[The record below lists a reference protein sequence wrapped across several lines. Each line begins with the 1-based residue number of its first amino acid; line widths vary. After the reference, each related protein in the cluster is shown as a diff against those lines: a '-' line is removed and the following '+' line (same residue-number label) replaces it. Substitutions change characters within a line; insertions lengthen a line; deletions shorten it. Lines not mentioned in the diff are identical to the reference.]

1 MNSPMSAN
9 PSRESGAQQPRVTSS
24 TSPRVA
30 ASADSA
36 ANTPGKP
43 GKAAPRS
50 SSQGSGRADAPA
62 PQVRARH
69 AHLFV
74 THIDPW
80 SVAKN
85 AFMLTLALGI
95 VYIVAVT
102 IIWMMLTVSGTLEQ
116 VTSQL
121 TDLAGGGA
129 DTLDP
134 ASLFSFSRIIG
145 VTSIIAFLEVILLT
159 ALATL
164 FAFLYNIAVGI
175 TGGLQVTL
183 TDDS

>member
-1 MNSPMSAN
+1 MNSPMSAK
-9 PSRESGAQQPRVTSS
+9 PSSEAGSQQPRVTST

-30 ASADSA
+30 TSDAS

-50 SSQGSGRADAPA
+50 KPAKTSSRADAPA
-62 PQVRARH
+62 PKVNARH

-102 IIWMMLTVSGTLEQ
+102 IIWIMLTVSGTLDQ

-145 VTSIIAFLEVILLT
+145 VTSVIAVLEVILLT

-164 FAFLYNIAVGI
+164 FAFLYNLAVGI

>member
-1 MNSPMSAN
+1 MNSPMSAK
-9 PSRESGAQQPRVTSS
+9 PSSEVGSQQQRVTSS

-30 ASADSA
+30 ASDNGTNA
-36 ANTPGKP
+36 PGKP
-43 GKAAPRS
+43 GKAAPRGSASKGS
-50 SSQGSGRADAPA
+50 SRADAPA
-62 PQVRARH
+62 PKVRARH
-69 AHLFV
+69 AHLFL

-102 IIWMMLTVSGTLEQ
+102 IIWMMLTVSGTLDQ

-145 VTSIIAFLEVILLT
+145 VTSVIAVLEVILLT